1 MKLLLSVFS
10 LLSICISAFSQDSI
24 QNIGIDHL
32 ENGKF
37 RKAIK
42 QFTKALEA
50 EDDSCEIYYNRG
62 NAYFDLEKY
71 SKAII
76 DYSNALEINP
86 EYWDAYTNR
95 VLHMVA

>member
-10 LLSICISAFSQDSI
+10 PLLIGMFTFSQDSI
-24 QNIGIDHL
+24 QNVGINHL
-32 ENGKF
+32 ENGKC

-42 QFTKALEA
+42 QFTKALKLEN
-50 EDDSCEIYYNRG
+50 DSCEIYYNRG

-76 DYSNALEINP
+76 DYSNAIMINA
-86 EYWDAYTNR
+86 E
-95 VLHMVA
+95 